1 MAPRAVA
8 VARRR
13 VQVRAPTLAPPP
25 TSPARW
31 EKEHEEGH
39 AMLWGEAARGDTPRN
54 PRRGLEDGER
64 FQDQD

>member
-1 MAPRAVA
+1 MAPRVVA

-13 VQVRAPTLAPPP
+13 VQVRAPTLAPLP

-39 AMLWGEAARGDTPRN
+39 AMLWDEAAAAGGHP
-54 PRRGLEDGER
+54 PQPPGED
-64 FQDQD
+64 